1 MRHPHVLTNRILY
14 AIVLVLIAPL
24 LFLTTT
30 TNSSA
35 APKHHAQQNSV
46 VTISAA
52 SFEATAIAPGA
63 IVSAFGA
70 ALSTGIEASNSVP
83 LPTTL
88 AGTSV
93 RVKDSAG
100 VERTAGLFF
109 VSPNQINLVIP
120 EATAAGTAT
129 LTVQS
134 GAGTSTGTLDVKAVA
149 PAIFTAN
156 ANGTGA
162 PAAVALRVKANGEQS
177 FETVAQFDAASGLL
191 RPRPLD
197 LSPAG
202 DRVFLLLFFTGTLR
216 ATDPNNDGNRQ
227 ESVRLLLGGTA
238 VTPDFAGAQGGLVG
252 LDQMNVELP
261 RSLIGLGRI
270 SLSIGTTGASGGQT
284 SNLVEVEI
292 ASPAGNAPPTIN
304 AFSTATALAGQ
315 TITIQ
320 GNGFAGTAANNV
332 VRIGGVEA
340 QVTNATP
347 NQLTVT
353 LPTGVETS
361 VVTVRTPQGEG
372 RSNDALRIR
381 TSLSGLVEN
390 TARVPLKDV
399 TVRVRQATV
408 NTGLSGSFV
417 FPEPQGSALGAVVE
431 VDGSKLPVNPPF
443 GKVSFLLPF
452 TANRDNQIA
461 RPITLQQISGA
472 SAQVGGQGFQENE
485 GEEVTLTVPAF
496 APTDTQ
502 QTPPQIQTG
511 EVTLGLPTGMR
522 FQFPDGATSGV
533 LTLTQVARSLT
544 PVSLPTGVFSSTII
558 QITPFGTKFTPGAR
572 LTFPNADGFPAG
584 ATLRLYRLDQGTDS
598 PTLGRFVDSGA
609 ASVSSDGTQILAPNG
624 TVPEATYYFAA
635 LARTTTTVIG
645 RVLDSDG
652 TPARRVLVRVRGQE
666 DFTDG
671 NGGFVIRNV
680 PVSSANDLLVVEAS
694 FMRPTFRVDRT
705 ESNRTAANPG
715 GFTNVGTLTLPA
727 ATSNQ
732 APYLILPTELIF
744 TAGTTRDVTFIAADP
759 DSEQPVQ
766 VIFAGPPFATLL
778 TGNRTI
784 RFAPTVNNLGDHTF
798 TLTISDSQGTTIAA
812 IFRITVIRGNQAP
825 VLTVPGAQTVQSGQ
839 TLNFTVAATDP
850 DAGQSL
856 TYTASNLPTG
866 ASFSAATRQFSWTP
880 TAAQTGTYTVTFTV
894 TDNGTPPLSDAK
906 PVSLT
911 VQAAPTT
918 GTVTGIVRN
927 AATGQP
933 LAGATIG
940 IANSTLTT
948 TSAANGTYTLSN
960 VPAGSRTLTA
970 SATGFAA
977 TQFAITIVA
986 GQTLTQ
992 NISLSPT
999 LATGQLRITVNWS
1012 KDANGAPD
1020 DLDAHLYGPTSNNQ
1034 CFHVYFDDK
1043 GSLTAAP
1050 FAALEVD
1057 NIESSGHP
1065 PTETIRIAQQTSGTY
1080 RFFLHDYEGEFT
1092 DGIARSRATV
1102 QIFGSNGLLRTYVAP
1117 TGAGEYWNVFELNG
1131 QTGALTDINQLA
1143 ATPPSFTCGGTAC
1156 TYTLAPSSQSFAA
1169 SGGTGSIAVTT
1180 QANCARTAT
1189 SNANWLTI
1197 TGGTGTGSGT
1207 VNYSVAANTGAAR
1220 TGTISIGNATFT
1232 VTQAGTSALDISQH
1246 LTSPGPL
1253 IDGCAPPTPKTAFV
1267 TTDERAY
1274 HWTHVTNAVL
1284 GDPVRWDFIQPD
1296 GTVYFTTSFNFNF
1309 AGDGCFW
1316 AWIDIASGRAA
1327 SLPGNWQVR
1336 LYHKGVLVL
1345 TDSFSISAATNVV
1358 VVDHRTSAGPIP
1370 SNCVAPTAKTSFLTT
1385 DTVMYQWMS
1394 ITGAVSGDPV
1404 RWDFIQPSGAV
1415 YLTQNFNLNVS
1426 GAVCF
1431 WAGINIA
1438 GQPAASLPGNWQ
1450 ARVYYKNV
1458 LINTDNFTINRVGAA
1473 EEFQL
1478 LPPGG
1483 AGQSRRAP

>member
-1 MRHPHVLTNRILY
+1 MRNPHVLTKFALY
-14 AIVLVLIAPL
+14 AVVLVLTAPFL
-24 LFLTTT
+24 LFNTV
-30 TNSSA
+30 NNPFA
-35 APKHHAQQNSV
+35 APRLSAQQNAV

-52 SFEATAIAPGA
+52 SFEATALAPGA

-70 ALSTGIEASNSVP
+70 ALSTGTEISNSVP

-88 AGTSV
+88 TGTSV

-100 VERTAGLFF
+100 VERAAGLFF
-109 VSPNQINLVIP
+109 VSPNQINFVIP
-120 EATAAGTAT
+120 EATAAGAAT

-162 PAAVALRVKANGEQS
+162 PAAVILRVKANGAQS
-177 FETVAQFDAASGLL
+177 FETVSQFDAAAGLL
-191 RPRPLD
+191 RPRPID
-197 LSPAG
+197 LSPVG
-202 DRVFLLLFFTGTLR
+202 DRVFLLLFFTGTAR

-261 RSLIGLGRI
+261 RSLIGLGRV
-270 SLSIGTTGASGGQT
+270 SLSIGATGTGGGVS
-284 SNLVEVEI
+284 SNLVEIEI

-304 AFSTATALAGQ
+304 AFSAATALAGQ

-361 VVTVRTPQGEG
+361 VVSVRTPQGEG
-372 RSNDALRIR
+372 RSAEALRIR

-399 TVRVRQATV
+399 VVRVRQATV

-417 FPEPQGSALGAVVE
+417 FPDPQGSALGAIVE

-443 GKVSFLLPF
+443 GKVSFLLPV
-452 TANRDNQIA
+452 TANRDNQVA

-472 SAQVGGQGFQENE
+472 SAQVGGQTVQAADD
-485 GEEVTLTVPAF
+485 EEITLTVPTFTSATLAPKF
-496 APTDTQ
+496 AQ

-609 ASVSSDGTQILAPNG
+609 ATVSSDGSQILAPNG

-680 PVSSANDLLVVEAS
+680 PVSSANDVLVVEAS
-694 FMRPTFRVDRT
+694 FMRPTFRVDRA
-705 ESNRTAANPG
+705 ESNRTSANPG

-732 APYLILPTELIF
+732 PPYLILPSELTF

-766 VIFAGPPFATLL
+766 VVFSGPSFVSLL

-784 RFAPTVNNLGDHTF
+784 RFAPTANHIGDHVF
-798 TLTISDSQGTTIAA
+798 TLTISDNQTTVAA
-812 IFRITVIRGNQAP
+812 IFRITVVRGNQAP
-825 VLTVPGAQTVQSGQ
+825 VLTVPGPQTVQSGQ
-839 TLNFTVAATDP
+839 PLNFTVSATDA
-850 DAGQSL
+850 DAGQTL
-856 TYTASNLPTG
+856 TYAASNVPAG
-866 ASFSAATRQFSWTP
+866 ASFNAATRQFSWTP
-880 TAAQTGTYTVTFTV
+880 AATQTGNYTVTFSA

-906 PVSLT
+906 QVAITVSST
-911 VQAAPTT
+911 ATT

-927 AATGQP
+927 ASTGQP
-933 LAGATIG
+933 LAGAIIG
-940 IANSTLTT
+940 IANTSLTA
-948 TSAANGTYTLSN
+948 TSAANGAYTLSN
-960 VPAGSRTLTA
+960 LPAGARTLTA
-970 SATGFAA
+970 ALTGFAA
-977 TQFAITIVA
+977 TQFAITVVA

-999 LATGQLRITVNWS
+999 LATGQLRITVNWT
-1012 KDANGAPD
+1012 KDASGLPD
-1020 DLDAHLYGPTSNNQ
+1020 DFDAHLYGPDGSNG
-1034 CFHVYFDDK
+1034 CFHVYWDNT

-1050 FAALEVD
+1050 YASLEVD
-1057 NIESSGHP
+1057 NIELSGHP
-1065 PTETIRIAQQTSGTY
+1065 PTETIRIAQQIPGIY
-1080 RFFLHDYEGEFT
+1080 RFFLHDYESEFT
-1092 DGIARSRATV
+1092 DGLSRSRATV
-1102 QIFGSNGLLRTYVAP
+1102 QIFGSSGLLRTYVAP
-1117 TGAGEYWNVFELNG
+1117 TGNGEFWNVFELNG
-1131 QTGALTDINQLA
+1131 QTGALTDINLLA
-1143 ATPPSFTCGGTAC
+1143 DEPPTFSCGNGGT
-1156 TYTLAPSSQSFAA
+1156 L
-1169 SGGTGSIAVTT
+1169 
-1180 QANCARTAT
+1180 
-1189 SNANWLTI
+1189 
-1197 TGGTGTGSGT
+1197 
-1207 VNYSVAANTGAAR
+1207 SV
-1220 TGTISIGNATFT
+1220 
-1232 VTQAGTSALDISQH
+1232 VEH
-1246 LTSPGPL
+1246 LT
-1253 IDGCAPPTPKTAFV
+1253 T
-1267 TTDERAY
+1267 
-1274 HWTHVTNAVL
+1274 
-1284 GDPVRWDFIQPD
+1284 
-1296 GTVYFTTSFNFNF
+1296 
-1309 AGDGCFW
+1309 
-1316 AWIDIASGRAA
+1316 
-1327 SLPGNWQVR
+1327 
-1336 LYHKGVLVL
+1336 
-1345 TDSFSISAATNVV
+1345 
-1358 VVDHRTSAGPIP
+1358 AGPIAQG
-1370 SNCVAPTAKTSFLTT
+1370 CAAPTAKTAFLTS
-1385 DTVMYQWMS
+1385 DSRVYQWVRVAN
-1394 ITGAVSGDPV
+1394 AVVGEV
-1404 RWDFIQPSGAV
+1404 IRVDFIQPNGVV
-1415 YLTQNFNLNVS
+1415 YFTTNITLNFNGFGCL
-1426 GAVCF
+1426 
-1431 WAGINIA
+1431 WAWIDLVGS
-1438 GQPAASLPGNWQ
+1438 PAAGLPGNWQ
-1450 ARVYYKNV
+1450 ARAYYKDV
-1458 LINTDNFTINRVGAA
+1458 LVATDNFTINRVASTEANQPLRLGSKS
-1473 EEFQL
+1473 
-1478 LPPGG
+1478 GG
-1483 AGQSRRAP
+1483 ADQSHRASAWLKQK